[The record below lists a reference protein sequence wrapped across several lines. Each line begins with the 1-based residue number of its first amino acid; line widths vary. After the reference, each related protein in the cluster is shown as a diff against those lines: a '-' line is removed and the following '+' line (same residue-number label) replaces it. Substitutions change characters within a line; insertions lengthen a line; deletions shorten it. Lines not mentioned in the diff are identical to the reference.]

1 MTAQSLIRPTAAQN
15 AAMVRSN
22 RARVYA
28 EVQAMRPDVAA
39 AGMACCDAA
48 NEPEAEPT
56 PAPLMSQNLG
66 VSILVA
72 AVIVVY
78 LIHFFWGLP
87 A

>member
-1 MTAQSLIRPTAAQN
+1 MNAVRIPTDAEN

-28 EVQAMRPDVAA
+28 DVQAMRPDVAA

-48 NEPEAEPT
+48 NDEREPV
-56 PAPLMSQNLG
+56 PALLMSENLG
-66 VSILVA
+66 VLILVA
-72 AVIVVY
+72 ATVAVY